1 MNRLLAIDC
10 LPSQWT
16 NDTLA
21 SLLSRFS
28 GIRRSHM
35 MANKDID
42 RSVLRS
48 WKWLILINAKALSK
62 PWMAGSWEPFYSGL
76 ASGSFHPLRAM
87 QEAMVNETL
96 LQSRAH
102 VARSTAR

>member
-1 MNRLLAIDC
+1 MLALSSHPEDINIMNRLLTIDC

-35 MANKDID
+35 MANKDKRPLGFAIVEVAHPHQRESIIQALDGWIVGNHSIRVSRLD
-42 RSVLRS
+42 RS
-48 WKWLILINAKALSK
+48 I
-62 PWMAGSWEPFYSGL
+62 
-76 ASGSFHPLRAM
+76 H
-87 QEAMVNETL
+87 
-96 LQSRAH
+96 
-102 VARSTAR
+102 